1 MYDYTEMRRKLGY
14 SVNQTLDAPIML
26 FETWELG
33 EVFVALIEVLVF
45 GIVFYEW
52 TLLCVLLGVTLIG
65 LPYLRKNFNK
75 GMAFHYPYRHFGMQ
89 LPGLTNPGGRTRV
102 SD

>member
-1 MYDYTEMRRKLGY
+1 MHDYSEMRRKLGY

-26 FETWELG
+26 FETWELS
-33 EVFVALIEVLVF
+33 EVFVALGLILVF
-45 GIVFYEW
+45 GVLFYEW
-52 TLLCVLLGVTLIG
+52 TLLCVLLGVTLVD

-75 GMAFHYPYRHFGMQ
+75 GIAFHYLYRRFGMR
-89 LPGLTNPGGRTRV
+89 LPGLTNPGGRIRV